1 MPKAKKQSVVTRG
14 NARIRG
20 NRDVATAVAE
30 SGVADASRED
40 LKVTK
45 AAVKE
50 GKKVKSAVTG
60 RTAWAEAAA
69 DAKGSEY
76 DSDLWDKKPSGQ
88 ASRTREFHY
97 DVTGRPFKKKV
108 DQMTASMNF
117 LRDLAEASEPSS
129 RRVQSQLAE
138 TQTRFERAAPGPEK
152 EKHRRAIGR
161 MMQQGTF
168 EKAGVHQLACQT
180 PGCNRNVPIEPAG
193 EDNVM
198 SKPKEDMD
206 VVCRNCRSAGDLA
219 GREYTDKPT
228 NKARG

>member
-14 NARIRG
+14 NVRIRAKK
-20 NRDVATAVAE
+20 DEATAAVE
-30 SGVADASRED
+30 SGVSDASRDE
-40 LKVTK
+40 LNSVKRLE
-45 AAVKE
+45 KE
-50 GKKVKSAVTG
+50 GKTVKSAVTG

-76 DSDLWDKKPSGQ
+76 DPARMPKRGSAAGKS
-88 ASRTREFHY
+88 SRTREFHY
-97 DVTGRPFKKKV
+97 DVTGRPFNKKV

-129 RRVQSQLAE
+129 KRVKSQLAE
-138 TQTRFERAAPGPEK
+138 TQGRFEQAAPGPDK

-161 MMQQGTF
+161 MLQQGTI
-168 EKAGVHQLACQT
+168 EGSGINRLACQT
-180 PGCNRNVPIEPAG
+180 PGCNRNVPAFPEKGDIG
-193 EDNVM
+193 
-198 SKPKEDMD
+198 D
-206 VVCRNCRSAGDLA
+206 VVCNNCNAAGDLA

>member
-14 NARIRG
+14 NAKIRAK
-20 NRDVATAVAE
+20 RDVATAVSE
-30 SGVADASRED
+30 SGVTDASRED

-60 RTAWAEAAA
+60 RTAWAEAEA
-69 DAKGSEY
+69 DSKGTDL
-76 DSDLWDKKPSGQ
+76 DSDLWDKRPSRP

-97 DVTGRPFKKKV
+97 DVTGRPFKKRV

-129 RRVQSQLAE
+129 RRVQSQLSE
-138 TQTRFERAAPGPEK
+138 TQSRFEKAAPGPEK

-161 MMQQGTF
+161 MIQQGTF
-168 EKAGVHQLACQT
+168 EGSGIHQLACQT
-180 PGCNRNVPIEPAG
+180 PGCNRNVPAFPEKGNIG
-193 EDNVM
+193 
-198 SKPKEDMD
+198 D
-206 VVCRNCRSAGDLA
+206 VVCNNCNAAGDLA

-228 NKARG
+228 NKARGQ